1 MNDLTFHHAK
11 VRAVHIALCRPPC
24 YSSLPQPTCHRQASA
39 ATMTLNFK
47 FLISKSK
54 RKTLNAV
61 MGPHWNSMQ
70 ILLRSFGFFTVIPHI
85 KKKCPPELHVA
96 CLHNNSQSH
105 TFLKLLARLPVE
117 VARKISAIKDVQ
129 LLERLGGWLAPAE
142 GGRPTAV
149 PQGGPRCRH
158 TKILS
163 GAFLEISAFL
173 RVRLHN
179 QYLGQS
185 TKKKALIFLKL
196 VGPHLLT
203 HTRFFPFRDW
213 ERKGSFARL

>member
-39 ATMTLNFK
+39 AAMTLNFK
-47 FLISKSK
+47 FLISK

-61 MGPHWNSMQ
+61 MGLHWNSMQ
-70 ILLRSFGFFTVIPHI
+70 ILLRSFGFFTFIPHI

-129 LLERLGGWLAPAE
+129 LLERLAGPG
-142 GGRPTAV
+142 GGRQPDRGAPGRTALQTHKNPV
-149 PQGGPRCRH
+149 WR
-158 TKILS
+158 
-163 GAFLEISAFL
+163 IS
-173 RVRLHN
+173 
-179 QYLGQS
+179 
-185 TKKKALIFLKL
+185 
-196 VGPHLLT
+196 
-203 HTRFFPFRDW
+203 
-213 ERKGSFARL
+213 